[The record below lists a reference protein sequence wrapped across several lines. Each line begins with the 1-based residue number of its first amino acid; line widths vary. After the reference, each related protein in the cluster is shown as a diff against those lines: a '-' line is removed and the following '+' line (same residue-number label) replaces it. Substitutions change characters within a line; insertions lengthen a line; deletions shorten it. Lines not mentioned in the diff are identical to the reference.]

1 MSATMPRNRGW
12 SVVVVD
18 VPEGHAWA
26 SGHFTGVR
34 VRMHHRGQP
43 VILPEAGHDGH
54 GLASA
59 IYRANA
65 WRGSVIHSIYMTG
78 GPNADSQ
85 SAASCWWAVA
95 WTANGALR

>member
-18 VPEGHAWA
+18 VSEGHAWA
-26 SGHFTGVR
+26 SGLITGVR

-65 WRGSVIHSIYMTG
+65 WRGVIHSIYMTG